1 MSDGI
6 NEGEVPPSGEIPRD
20 NQIDL
25 YLPTHMDFVYFF
37 FCFFATS
44 SSKRSFY
51 TRFGP
56 FNREYEIKLNN
67 SIFDS

>member
-37 FCFFATS
+37 FGFFATS
-44 SSKRSFY
+44 SSKGSFY
-51 TRFGP
+51 TPVRP
-56 FNREYEIKLNN
+56 V
-67 SIFDS
+67 